1 MKILGWSFTKRKL
14 TDILSKIDSVAVVGA
29 SPKPGKVGNTVL
41 QNIIAFGFKGK
52 IYPVNPKYEE
62 ILGLRTYPSLKDVP
76 DVPDVV
82 VIAVPTKAVPQV
94 LAEASRIG
102 IGLAVIITSGFK
114 EAGNEE
120 AERELREVLKSMPR
134 TRVLGPN
141 SAGIT
146 VSTAKLHASIEAPPT
161 LGRVGLAMQSGAMG
175 GVVISRLKELS
186 SGISF
191 FMSLGN
197 MVDVEISDV
206 FDYALE
212 DGETES
218 LIAYVEWV
226 RDGKAFLEKGSKLTA
241 IKPLCILKGGRGER
255 SSEAVRSHTGGLAGN
270 YTIFREAVRKI
281 GAYLADDVSDLVEVE
296 EVLRRVGHLNG
307 TRVLIVT
314 NSGGLGVV
322 TASHVEEHGLDLPTI
337 PPKLAESLIKQAR
350 KSFTGKNPVDF
361 GGDASA
367 EQVAKALTL
376 NDLKRYFDVVLFV
389 YVPTAAEKPEEMVKA
404 LRNYAGEFSLPVITY
419 FDGEGSRE
427 VTRKV
432 SGLLPAVT
440 SARNAAKAVS
450 ALVNRGK
457 YLSMI
462 HA

>member
-1 MKILGWSFTKRKL
+1 LK
-14 TDILSKIDSVAVVGA
+14 DISSVAVIGA
-29 SPKPGKVGNTVL
+29 TPKPGKVGNTVL
-41 QNIIAFGFKGK
+41 RNILSYGFKGK
-52 IYPVNPKYEE
+52 VYPVNPRYKE
-62 ILGLRTYPSLKDVP
+62 ILNLKAYPSLKDLPEPP
-76 DVPDVV
+76 DIA
-82 VIAVPTKAVPQV
+82 VIAVPTKAVPGV
-94 LAEASRIG
+94 VAEASEIG
-102 IGLAVIITSGFK
+102 VGLAVIITSGFK

-120 AERELREVLKSMPR
+120 AERELRRIVNSAPR
-134 TRVLGPN
+134 MRILGPN

-146 VSTAKLHASIEAPPT
+146 ISKVRLHASIEAPPT
-161 LGRVGLAMQSGAMG
+161 PGRVGLAMQSGAMG
-175 GVVISRLKELS
+175 GVVISRLKDLS

-197 MVDVEISDV
+197 MADVEISDV
-206 FDYALE
+206 FEYALE
-212 DGETES
+212 DDATDS

-226 RDGKAFLEKGSKLTA
+226 RDGKAFLEKGSKLA
-241 IKPLCILKGGRGER
+241 AVKPLCILKGGRGER

-270 YTIFREAVRKI
+270 YTIFKEAVRKI

-296 EVLRRVGHLNG
+296 EALRRVGHLNG
-307 TRVLIVT
+307 SRVLIVT

-322 TASHVEEHGLDLPTI
+322 TASHIEEHGLDLPPI
-337 PPKLAESLIKQAR
+337 PPKLTEALAKQAG

-376 NDLKRYFDVVLFV
+376 SDLSKYFDVALFV
-389 YVPTAAEKPEEMVKA
+389 YVPTAAEGPEEMAKA
-404 LRNYAGEFSLPVITY
+404 LREHVNEFSLPVIAY

-427 VTRKV
+427 VTMKI

-440 SARNAAKAVS
+440 SARNAAKAVL

-457 YLSMI
+457 YLRLRVTHNSSY
-462 HA
+462 

>member
-1 MKILGWSFTKRKL
+1 MKDVS
-14 TDILSKIDSVAVVGA
+14 SVAVIGA

-41 QNIIAFGFKGK
+41 QNILSFGFRGK
-52 IYPVNPKYEE
+52 VYPVNPRYKEV
-62 ILGLRTYPSLKDVP
+62 LGLKAYPSLKDLPEPP
-76 DVPDVV
+76 DIA
-82 VIAVPTKAVPQV
+82 VIAVPTKAVPGV
-94 LAEASRIG
+94 VAEASEIG
-102 IGLAVIITSGFK
+102 VGLTVIITSGFK

-120 AERELREVLKSMPR
+120 AERELRRIVNSAPR
-134 TRVLGPN
+134 MRILGPN

-146 VSTAKLHASIEAPPT
+146 ISKVRLHASIEAPPT
-161 LGRVGLAMQSGAMG
+161 PGRVGLAMQSGAMG

-197 MVDVEISDV
+197 MADVEISDV
-206 FDYALE
+206 FEYALE
-212 DGETES
+212 DDATDS

-226 RDGKAFLEKGSKLTA
+226 RDGKAFLEKGSKLA
-241 IKPLCILKGGRGER
+241 AVKPLCILKGGRGER

-270 YTIFREAVRKI
+270 YVIFKEAVRKI

-296 EVLRRVGHLNG
+296 EALRRVGHLNG
-307 TRVLIVT
+307 SRILIVT

-322 TASHVEEHGLDLPTI
+322 TASHIEEHGLDLPPI
-337 PPKLAESLIKQAR
+337 PPKLAEALAKQAG

-367 EQVAKALTL
+367 EQVAKALSL
-376 NDLKRYFDVVLFV
+376 SDLSRYFDAALFV
-389 YVPTAAEKPEEMVKA
+389 YVPTAAEGPEEMAKA
-404 LRNYAGEFSLPVITY
+404 LREHVNEFSLPVIAY

-427 VTRKV
+427 VTMKI

-457 YLSMI
+457 YLRLRVTHNSS
-462 HA
+462 

>member
-1 MKILGWSFTKRKL
+1 MK
-14 TDILSKIDSVAVVGA
+14 DISSVAVIGA
-29 SPKPGKVGNTVL
+29 SPKAGKVGNTVL
-41 QNIIAFGFKGK
+41 QNILSYGFRGK
-52 IYPVNPKYEE
+52 VYPVNPRYKEV
-62 ILGLRTYPSLKDVP
+62 LGLGAYPSLKDLPEPP
-76 DVPDVV
+76 DIA
-82 VIAVPTKAVPQV
+82 VIAVPTKAVPGV
-94 LAEASRIG
+94 VAEASEMG
-102 IGLAVIITSGFK
+102 VGLTVIITSGFK

-120 AERELREVLKSMPR
+120 AEKELRRIVSSAPR
-134 TRVLGPN
+134 MRILGPN

-146 VSTAKLHASIEAPPT
+146 VSKVRLHASIEAPPT
-161 LGRVGLAMQSGAMG
+161 PGRVGLAMQSGAMG

-197 MVDVEISDV
+197 MADVEISDV
-206 FDYALE
+206 FEYALE
-212 DGETES
+212 NDATDS

-226 RDGKAFLEKGSKLTA
+226 RDGKAFLEKGSKLA
-241 IKPLCILKGGRGER
+241 AVKPLCILKGGRGER

-270 YTIFREAVRKI
+270 YTIFKEAVRKI

-296 EVLRRVGHLNG
+296 EALRRVGRLNG
-307 TRVLIVT
+307 SRVLIVT

-322 TASHVEEHGLDLPTI
+322 SASHIEEHGLDLPPI
-337 PPKLAESLIKQAR
+337 PPKLAEGLAKQAG
-350 KSFTGKNPVDF
+350 KSFTGKNPIDF

-376 NDLKRYFDVVLFV
+376 NDLSRHFDVALFV
-389 YVPTAAEKPEEMVKA
+389 YVPTAAEGPEEMAKA
-404 LRNYAGEFSLPVITY
+404 LREHVNEFSLPVIAY

-427 VTRKV
+427 VTMKI

-457 YLSMI
+457 YLRLRVTHNSS
-462 HA
+462 

>member
-1 MKILGWSFTKRKL
+1 MK
-14 TDILSKIDSVAVVGA
+14 DISSVAVIGA
-29 SPKPGKVGNTVL
+29 SPKAGKVGNTVL
-41 QNIIAFGFKGK
+41 QNILSYGFRGK
-52 IYPVNPKYEE
+52 VYPVNPRYKEV
-62 ILGLRTYPSLKDVP
+62 LGLGAYPSLKDLPEPP
-76 DVPDVV
+76 DIA
-82 VIAVPTKAVPQV
+82 VIAVPTKAVPGV
-94 LAEASRIG
+94 VAEASEMG
-102 IGLAVIITSGFK
+102 VGLTVIITSGFK

-120 AERELREVLKSMPR
+120 AEKELRRIVSSAPR
-134 TRVLGPN
+134 MRILGPN

-146 VSTAKLHASIEAPPT
+146 VSKVRLHASIEAPPT
-161 LGRVGLAMQSGAMG
+161 PGRVGLAMQSGAMG

-197 MVDVEISDV
+197 MADVEISDV
-206 FDYALE
+206 FEYALE
-212 DGETES
+212 DDATDS

-226 RDGKAFLEKGSKLTA
+226 RDGKAFLEKGSKLA
-241 IKPLCILKGGRGER
+241 AVKPLCILKGGRGER

-270 YTIFREAVRKI
+270 YTIFKEAVRKI

-296 EVLRRVGHLNG
+296 EALRRVGCLNG
-307 TRVLIVT
+307 SRVLIVT

-322 TASHVEEHGLDLPTI
+322 SASHIEEHGLDLPPI
-337 PPKLAESLIKQAR
+337 PPKLAEGLAKQAG

-376 NDLKRYFDVVLFV
+376 NDLSRHFDVALFV
-389 YVPTAAEKPEEMVKA
+389 YVPTAAEGPEEMAKA
-404 LRNYAGEFSLPVITY
+404 LREHVNEFSLPVIAY

-427 VTRKV
+427 VIMKI

-457 YLSMI
+457 YLRLRVTNNSS
-462 HA
+462 

>member
-1 MKILGWSFTKRKL
+1 MK
-14 TDILSKIDSVAVVGA
+14 DISSVAVIGA
-29 SPKPGKVGNTVL
+29 SPKAGKVGNTVL
-41 QNIIAFGFKGK
+41 QNILSYGFRGK
-52 IYPVNPKYEE
+52 VYPVNPRYKEV
-62 ILGLRTYPSLKDVP
+62 LGLGAYPSLKDLPEPP
-76 DVPDVV
+76 DIA
-82 VIAVPTKAVPQV
+82 VIAVPTKAVPGV
-94 LAEASRIG
+94 VAEASEMG
-102 IGLAVIITSGFK
+102 VGLTVIITSGFK

-120 AERELREVLKSMPR
+120 AEKELRRIVSSAPR
-134 TRVLGPN
+134 MRILGPN

-146 VSTAKLHASIEAPPT
+146 VSKVRLHASIEAPPT
-161 LGRVGLAMQSGAMG
+161 PGRVGLAMQSGAMG

-197 MVDVEISDV
+197 MADVEISDV
-206 FDYALE
+206 FEYALE
-212 DGETES
+212 DDATDS

-226 RDGKAFLEKGSKLTA
+226 RDGKAFLEKGSKLA
-241 IKPLCILKGGRGER
+241 AVKPLCILKGGRGER

-270 YTIFREAVRKI
+270 YTIFKEAVRKI

-296 EVLRRVGHLNG
+296 EALRRVGCLNG
-307 TRVLIVT
+307 SRVLIVT

-322 TASHVEEHGLDLPTI
+322 SASHIEEHGLDLPPI
-337 PPKLAESLIKQAR
+337 PPKLAEGLAKQAG

-376 NDLKRYFDVVLFV
+376 NDLSRHFDVALFV
-389 YVPTAAEKPEEMVKA
+389 YVPTAAEGPEEMAKA
-404 LRNYAGEFSLPVITY
+404 LREHVNEFSLPVIAY

-427 VTRKV
+427 VTMKI

-457 YLSMI
+457 YLRLRVTNNSS
-462 HA
+462 

>member
-1 MKILGWSFTKRKL
+1 MDVTKRKL
-14 TDILSKIDSVAVVGA
+14 SDILRNIDSVAVVGA
-29 SPKPGKVGNTVL
+29 SPKPGKVGNTIL
-41 QNIIAFGFKGK
+41 QNILSYGFEGRV
-52 IYPVNPKYEE
+52 YLVNPKYKD
-62 ILGLRTYPSLKDVP
+62 ILGLRTYPSLRDLPEVP
-76 DVPDVV
+76 DIAVV
-82 VIAVPTKAVPQV
+82 AVPTKVVPAVV
-94 LAEASRIG
+94 AEASEVG
-102 IGLAVIITSGFK
+102 VGLTVIITSGFK

-120 AERELREVLKSMPR
+120 AERRLRETMSSAQQM
-134 TRVLGPN
+134 RVLGPN

-146 VSTAKLHASIEAPPT
+146 ISAVKLHASIEAPPT
-161 LGRVGLAMQSGAMG
+161 PGRVGLAMQSGAMG

-197 MVDVEISDV
+197 MADVEISDV
-206 FDYALE
+206 FEYALE
-212 DGETES
+212 DDATDS

-226 RDGKAFLEKGSKLTA
+226 RDGRAFLEKGSKLA
-241 IKPLCILKGGRGER
+241 AVKPLCILKGGRGER

-270 YTIFREAVRKI
+270 YVIFKEAVRKI

-296 EVLRRVGHLNG
+296 EALRRVGHLNG
-307 TRVLIVT
+307 SRVLVVT

-322 TASHVEEHGLDLPTI
+322 TASHIEEHGLDLLPI
-337 PPKLAESLIKQAR
+337 PSKLAEGLTRQAG
-350 KSFTGKNPVDF
+350 KSFTGRNPVDF

-376 NDLKRYFDVVLFV
+376 NDLSRYFDVALFV
-389 YVPTAAEKPEEMVKA
+389 YVPTAAEGPEEMAKA
-404 LRNYAGEFSLPVITY
+404 LREHVDEFSLPVIAY

-427 VTRKV
+427 VTMKV
-432 SGLLPAVT
+432 SRLLPAVT

-457 YLSMI
+457 HLRLRVTHNSS
-462 HA
+462 

>member
-1 MKILGWSFTKRKL
+1 MK
-14 TDILSKIDSVAVVGA
+14 DISSVAVIGA
-29 SPKPGKVGNTVL
+29 SPKAGKVGNTVL
-41 QNIIAFGFKGK
+41 QNILSYGFRGK
-52 IYPVNPKYEE
+52 VYPVNPRYKEV
-62 ILGLRTYPSLKDVP
+62 LGLGAYPSLKDLPEPP
-76 DVPDVV
+76 DIA
-82 VIAVPTKAVPQV
+82 VIAVPTKAVPGV
-94 LAEASRIG
+94 VAEASEMG
-102 IGLAVIITSGFK
+102 VGLTVIITSGFK

-120 AERELREVLKSMPR
+120 AEKELRRIVSSAPR
-134 TRVLGPN
+134 MRILGPN

-146 VSTAKLHASIEAPPT
+146 VSKVRLHASIEAPPT
-161 LGRVGLAMQSGAMG
+161 PGRVGLAMQSGAMG

-197 MVDVEISDV
+197 MADVEISDV
-206 FDYALE
+206 FEYALE
-212 DGETES
+212 DDATDS

-226 RDGKAFLEKGSKLTA
+226 RDGKAFLEKGSKLA
-241 IKPLCILKGGRGER
+241 AVKPLCILKGGRGER

-270 YTIFREAVRKI
+270 YTIFKEAVRKI

-296 EVLRRVGHLNG
+296 EALRRVGRLNG
-307 TRVLIVT
+307 SRVLIVT

-322 TASHVEEHGLDLPTI
+322 SASHIEEHGLDLPPI
-337 PPKLAESLIKQAR
+337 PPKLAEGLAKQAG
-350 KSFTGKNPVDF
+350 KSFTGKNPIDF

-376 NDLKRYFDVVLFV
+376 NDLSRHFDVALFV
-389 YVPTAAEKPEEMVKA
+389 YVPTAAEGPEEMAKA
-404 LRNYAGEFSLPVITY
+404 LREHVNEFSLPVIAY

-427 VTRKV
+427 VTMKI

-457 YLSMI
+457 YLRLRVTHNSS
-462 HA
+462 